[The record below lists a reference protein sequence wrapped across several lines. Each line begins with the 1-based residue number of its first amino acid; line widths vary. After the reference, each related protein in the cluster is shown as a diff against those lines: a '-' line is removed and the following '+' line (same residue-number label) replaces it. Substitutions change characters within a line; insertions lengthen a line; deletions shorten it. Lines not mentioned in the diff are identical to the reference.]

1 MSEEQQTET
10 TEQTAN
16 ETIEVPQEY
25 ADERPS
31 WLPEKFKTPEDM
43 ANSYS
48 NLEAKIGQKEED
60 IRSAVMKEMEETAFS
75 ERPATSDDY
84 ILPESID
91 LDQAADNKL
100 LNWWAEHS
108 FENGFSQE
116 EFQKGIEAF
125 KDSMDDGYNAE
136 TEMEQLGDNAEDR
149 VEAVGLFVQQNFP
162 EEVRDAVDSL
172 CATANGIKAMEIVMN
187 NMKQTPVNGSSSPT
201 AVLTEDKLREMM
213 NDPRYFNPSQRDAGF
228 VRMVD
233 DGFKKMYNK

>member
-116 EFQKGIEAF
+116 EFQKGIEMYMNGMGEEP
-125 KDSMDDGYNAE
+125 DMDAE
-136 TEMEQLGDNAEDR
+136 AARLGDNS
-149 VEAVGLFVQQNFP
+149 EARIEAASLFANKFFP
-162 EEVRDAVDSL
+162 EDALPAIERMCESADGIIALEAIMDAIKDPAVTDQTSIASNFNEVEL
-172 CATANGIKAMEIVMN
+172 
-187 NMKQTPVNGSSSPT
+187 Q
-201 AVLTEDKLREMM
+201 EMM
-213 NDPRYFNPSQRDAGF
+213 KDERYWSPAKRDMHF
-228 VRMVD
+228 VKQVD
-233 DGFKKMYNK
+233 EGFKKLYG

>member
-10 TEQTAN
+10 TEQTTN

-25 ADERPS
+25 ADERPN

-136 TEMEQLGDNAEDR
+136 TEMEQLGDNAQER
-149 VEAVGLFVQQNFP
+149 VEAVGLFVEKTFN
-162 EEVRDAVDSL
+162 EDTRSAIDDL
-172 CATANGIKAMEIVMN
+172 CSTAEGIKAMEIVMHN
-187 NMKQTPVNGSSSPT
+187 LKENTVSGTSQPT
-201 AVLTEDKLREMM
+201 ATLTDDKLREMM
-213 NDPRYFNPSQRDAGF
+213 NDPRYYSPNQRDPAF
-228 VRMVD
+228 VKMVD
-233 DGFKKMYNK
+233 EGFRKMYNR